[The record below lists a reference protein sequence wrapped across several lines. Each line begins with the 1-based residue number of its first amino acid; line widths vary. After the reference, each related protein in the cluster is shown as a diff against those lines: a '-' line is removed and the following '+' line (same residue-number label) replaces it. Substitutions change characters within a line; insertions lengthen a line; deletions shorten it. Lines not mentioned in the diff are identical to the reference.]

1 MARKQVY
8 SIKRV
13 IKRDELEDRIKKVES
28 EVRVLKRLYF
38 IHHLYLGENIEEASE
53 KVCIS
58 VPTGYE
64 WLKRWNEGGYENL
77 IPQFDGGAPGKLTPE
92 QQKLLDQ
99 YLKDHDP
106 ITSKEVKKYIKT
118 VLGVEYSDMH
128 IWRILRGKNLYYGK
142 PFVKD
147 IRRPDNA
154 EEILK
159 KNSMK

>member
-77 IPQFDGGAPGKLTPE
+77 IPQFDGGAPGKLTSE

-99 YLKDHDP
+99 YIKDHDP
-106 ITSKEVKKYIKT
+106 ITSKEEVVSQTPRNTLYR
-118 VLGVEYSDMH
+118 H
-128 IWRILRGKNLYYGK
+128 ISLQYAHLEKIGHPVMK
-142 PFVKD
+142 PTGQ
-147 IRRPDNA
+147 I
-154 EEILK
+154 
-159 KNSMK
+159 